1 MATTF
6 STKPALSGSRGLFPY
21 SVAATLVAVGLP
33 FASVILLNHVTAFQ
47 GVSPILLAVIS
58 ISSAILASAVGNA
71 LWMQHPASNEVAFG
85 ELMLWSWVR
94 SAQARRQMRRAFAL
108 LSDEDEVM
116 SPHERLATL
125 RQMSAAL
132 DSKDPYTYGHS
143 RRVERLAYRTGL
155 ALELSSR
162 QLQDLREAAAIHDV
176 GKLFV
181 PDRILLKEG
190 ALTDEEFGVIK
201 EHPVKG
207 AEMVAFL
214 GRPELTETVR
224 FHHERWD
231 GKGYPD
237 GIAGDDIPLL
247 SRIVGTVDAYDAMT
261 SMRSYR
267 ASLGHKRAVEIL
279 VEEKGKQFDA
289 AIVEAFLSTLRNPV
303 LAAIS
308 VPLLA
313 GPIESLRRFLGWMAR
328 SARVDVATAAGAVGM
343 TVAITGSLAGNLAL
357 PPRNAQA
364 TERPQVEVLGKQ
376 VARED
381 GARSS
386 QGSAAVDDREAGH
399 GKDGK
404 NEKKRNSEKKNK
416 KNKNENDA
424 RGNEDKPDGGG
435 PPSSP
440 GSATGSGGSSN
451 AGTPAGG
458 EVAGA
463 VDAAIDAA
471 KDNEFD
477 PSAPVD
483 PQPAKGS
490 DCEGGGP
497 DSVGGSI
504 HCGG

>member
-6 STKPALSGSRGLFPY
+6 STKQGVSDSSRLFPY

-33 FASVILLNHVTAFQ
+33 FASVILLNHFTAFQ
-47 GVSPILLAVIS
+47 GVSPVLLAVIS
-58 ISSAILASAVGNA
+58 ITSAIVASALGNA

-85 ELMLWSWVR
+85 ELMIWSWVR
-94 SAQARRQMRRAFAL
+94 SAQARRQLQRSFDL
-108 LSDEDEVM
+108 LSDEDEVI

-125 RQMSAAL
+125 QQMSAAL
-132 DSKDPYTYGHS
+132 DRKDPYTYGHS
-143 RRVERLAYRTGL
+143 RRVDRLAYRTGL

-190 ALTDEEFGVIK
+190 SLTDDEFEVIK
-201 EHPVKG
+201 EHPAKG

-231 GKGYPD
+231 GMGYPD
-237 GIAGDDIPLL
+237 RIAGESIPLL
-247 SRIVGTVDAYDAMT
+247 ARIVGTVDAYDAMT

-279 VEEKGKQFDA
+279 NEEKGKQFDA
-289 AIVEAFLSTLRNPV
+289 TIVEAFLSTLRNPV

-313 GPIESLRRFLGWMAR
+313 GPIESLRRFFGWMAR
-328 SARVDVATAAGAVGM
+328 SARVDVATAAGTVGM
-343 TVAITGSLAGNLAL
+343 TVALTGSLAANLGQ
-357 PPRNAQA
+357 PPQRAEA
-364 TERPQVEVLGKQ
+364 AERAQVEVMGEQ
-376 VARED
+376 VVN
-381 GARSS
+381 GSGSQSS
-386 QGSAAVDDREAGH
+386 QGSAESRDRNDEQ
-399 GKDGK
+399 
-404 NEKKRNSEKKNK
+404 KNK
-416 KNKNENDA
+416 KNEKTDNNGKNGKKNEKRA
-424 RGNEDKPDGGG
+424 KGNKGKAGDGG

-440 GSATGSGGSSN
+440 GSAAGSGGSSN
-451 AGTPAGG
+451 AGTPAG
-458 EVAGA
+458 EIAGA
-463 VDAAIDAA
+463 VGAATDAA

-477 PSAPVD
+477 PAAPVD
-483 PQPAKGS
+483 PNPGKGK

-497 DSVGGSI
+497 DSIGGSI

>member
-21 SVAATLVAVGLP
+21 SVAATFVAVGLP

-94 SAQARRQMRRAFAL
+94 SAQARRQMRRAFEL
-108 LSDEDEVM
+108 LSDEDEVI

-132 DSKDPYTYGHS
+132 DRKDPYTYGHS

-201 EHPVKG
+201 EHPAKG

-231 GKGYPD
+231 GMGYPD
-237 GIAGDDIPLL
+237 GIAGNDIPLL

-313 GPIESLRRFLGWMAR
+313 GPIESLRRFLGWMTR
-328 SARVDVATAAGAVGM
+328 GARVDVATAAGAVGM
-343 TVAITGSLAGNLAL
+343 TVAITGSLAGNLGQ
-357 PPRNAQA
+357 PPRSAQA

-376 VARED
+376 VAREN
-381 GARSS
+381 
-386 QGSAAVDDREAGH
+386 GSH
-399 GKDGK
+399 
-404 NEKKRNSEKKNK
+404 
-416 KNKNENDA
+416 
-424 RGNEDKPDGGG
+424 
-435 PPSSP
+435 SSP
-440 GSATGSGGSSN
+440 GSATADDRGAGHRKDTKDEKKNDNEKKRKKNDKKAKGNAGKPNAGGPPSSGSAGGSGGSSN

-463 VDAAIDAA
+463 VDAATDAA
-471 KDNEFD
+471 KDNEFG

-483 PQPAKGS
+483 PQPAKGN
-490 DCEGGGP
+490 DCEDGGP

-504 HCGG
+504 HCGS